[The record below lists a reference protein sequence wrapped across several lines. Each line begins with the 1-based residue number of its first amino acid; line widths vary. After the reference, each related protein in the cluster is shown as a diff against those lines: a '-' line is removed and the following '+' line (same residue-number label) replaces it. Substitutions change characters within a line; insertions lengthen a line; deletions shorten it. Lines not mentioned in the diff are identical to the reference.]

1 MSLWFYYFSKGTQK
15 NLLAV
20 VFPDLYYQHIISILI
35 LGLQIVLTHGRQGNG
50 SSCKEQYSG
59 PSLPIKKNKNNQNKK
74 KIIKNQNKKID
85 KTKKILFMGLQNL
98 TLSGGGEGGAAGS
111 HKFLFST
118 GQIFCQKIL
127 SQL

>member
-1 MSLWFYYFSKGTQK
+1 M
-15 NLLAV
+15 
-20 VFPDLYYQHIISILI
+20 
-35 LGLQIVLTHGRQGNG
+35 GLQIVLTHGRQGNG

-98 TLSGGGEGGAAGS
+98 TFSGGGREGLRGVTNFYFLQDKYFVK
-111 HKFLFST
+111 KFYT
-118 GQIFCQKIL
+118 IL
-127 SQL
+127 

>member
-1 MSLWFYYFSKGTQK
+1 M
-15 NLLAV
+15 
-20 VFPDLYYQHIISILI
+20 
-35 LGLQIVLTHGRQGNG
+35 GLQIVLTHGRQGNG

-98 TLSGGGEGGAAGS
+98 TFSGGGEGGAAGS

-127 SQL
+127 YHIVAMIVLKRFRIVMHC

>member
-1 MSLWFYYFSKGTQK
+1 MVGK
-15 NLLAV
+15 AMDPV
-20 VFPDLYYQHIISILI
+20 V
-35 LGLQIVLTHGRQGNG
+35 
-50 SSCKEQYSG
+50 
-59 PSLPIKKNKNNQNKK
+59 KNNIVAHHCQSKKIKITKIKK

-98 TLSGGGEGGAAGS
+98 TFSGGGEGGAAGS

-127 SQL
+127 YHIVAMIVLKRFRIVMHC

>member
-85 KTKKILFMGLQNL
+85 KTKKILFMGL
-98 TLSGGGEGGAAGS
+98 
-111 HKFLFST
+111 
-118 GQIFCQKIL
+118 
-127 SQL
+127 